1 MRLTLPSLK
10 IGETDGFDN
19 TDLFGLAEFGD
30 RLANLVCNLE
40 DPLVIALDGP
50 WGSGKSTFVQQWAG
64 LLRRRHIPVILFDAF
79 ANDHQDDAFIA
90 LAGEITALAD
100 AKREAARDFLSKA
113 KKVGRVLTPLTV
125 RALMRAAT
133 LGLLA
138 TEDLESLGADV
149 QAAIKDTASD
159 ASAVTESLIEERLK
173 KAKEDR
179 DTVEAFRK
187 SLSALARQLA
197 GSTKPESGGTLVVII
212 DELDRCRPPFALNVL
227 ERVKH
232 LFSVENVC
240 FVLVAHLPQLEAV
253 VRSSYGLDVDA
264 RAYLEK
270 FFHLRV
276 TLPEP
281 ISWAQSDRISKYI
294 LRLWN
299 LFGLN
304 ANHEAH
310 GVEFHDSLL
319 ALGQAHNLSLRTLE
333 RIMTHVV
340 LILSTNPGRFR
351 PLLSLVV
358 GLCVMKQVRPGL
370 FEKARSGTLEWSCVN
385 EFLKL
390 DAWKDAHFAEHFG
403 SVWRF
408 TTADQLQEDEDWT
421 QSVTSI
427 LRMKDQRKQLIPSI
441 CNDMDNLHIFNI

>member
-1 MRLTLPSLK
+1 MRLTPPSLE
-10 IGETDGFDN
+10 IGETDGFDD
-19 TDLFGLAEFGD
+19 TDLFGLAQFGD

-40 DPLVIALDGP
+40 DPLVIALDSP

-79 ANDHQDDAFIA
+79 ANDHQDDAFVA
-90 LAGEITALAD
+90 LAGEITALAE
-100 AKREAARDFLSKA
+100 AKREAASDFLSKA

-159 ASAVTESLIEERLK
+159 ASAVTETLIEERLK

-179 DTVEAFRK
+179 ETVEAFRK
-187 SLSALARQLA
+187 SLSQLA
-197 GSTKPESGGTLVVII
+197 GELGGPAEPKGRRPLVFII
-212 DELDRCRPPFALNVL
+212 DELDRCRPPFALSIL

-253 VRSSYGLDVDA
+253 VRGSYGLDVDA
-264 RAYLEK
+264 RTYLEK

-281 ISWAQSDRISKYI
+281 SPSAQNSRTSKYI

-304 ANHEAH
+304 ASHEFH

-319 ALGQAHNLSLRTLE
+319 TLGQAHALPLRTLE

-340 LILSTNPGRFR
+340 LILSTNP
-351 PLLSLVV
+351 V
-358 GLCVMKQVRPGL
+358 
-370 FEKARSGTLEWSCVN
+370 
-385 EFLKL
+385 
-390 DAWKDAHFAEHFG
+390 DFAPT
-403 SVWRF
+403 SVSF
-408 TTADQLQEDEDWT
+408 
-421 QSVTSI
+421 SV
-427 LRMKDQRKQLIPSI
+427 
-441 CNDMDNLHIFNI
+441 CA